1 MIGIRADANRII
13 ATGHVMRCLTIA
25 KEIVR
30 QGESVTFF
38 VADEESRELVELYA
52 KGVSGI
58 ETVVLGSNW
67 QDMEKEIPALRR
79 EIEERKI
86 TALLVDSY
94 QVTLRYFEELKDI
107 CPVAYMDDL
116 GKESYPVDILIN
128 YSGFYESLNYKELY
142 KGRTGHKNVPT
153 ELLLGLSY
161 APLRE
166 QFYSEKGLVSAK
178 SDDFNILVTSGGAD
192 SYRMLS
198 GVIKAMEEQNLI
210 TKANFKVVAGNMVS
224 GIDMLEA
231 YAGRYPNVEVLKNV
245 EQMADLMRSCNL
257 AIAAAGTM
265 LTECAAVTLP
275 VIYYQVADNQKFNVT
290 FWQKTGGMIFA
301 GDVTG
306 ETGREEVL
314 REICTQVKALLTD
327 KDKLSAMKKALGGVT
342 DGRGAV
348 RIAKALLTK
357 KVRIYL

>member
-13 ATGHVMRCLTIA
+13 ATGHVMRCITIA
-25 KEIVR
+25 KEIVK

-58 ETVVLGSNW
+58 DTHVLGSNW

-79 EIEERKI
+79 ELDERKI
-86 TALLVDSY
+86 KALLVDSY
-94 QVTLRYFEELKDI
+94 QVTVRYFEELKDI
-107 CPVAYMDDL
+107 CPIAYMDDL
-116 GKESYPVDILIN
+116 GKEPYPVDILIN
-128 YSGFYESLNYKELY
+128 YSGYYESMNYKELY
-142 KGRTGHKNVPT
+142 KGQSGYRKAPT

-166 QFYSEKGLVSAK
+166 QFYSDTDRINTK
-178 SDDFNILVTSGGAD
+178 SNDFNILVTSGGTD
-192 SYRMLS
+192 NYRMLS
-198 GVIKAMEEQNLI
+198 GVIKAMEEQDLI
-210 TKANFKVVAGNMVS
+210 SKANFKVVAGNMVS
-224 GIDMLEA
+224 GVDILEDL
-231 YAGRYPNVEVLKNV
+231 AGRYANVEVLKNV

-265 LTECAAVTLP
+265 LTECAAVCLP
-275 VIYYQVADNQKFNVT
+275 VIYYQVADNQKFNVS
-290 FWQKTGGMIFA
+290 FWQGTGGMSFA
-301 GDVTG
+301 GDVTIEG
-306 ETGREEVL
+306 DREETL
-314 REICTQVKALLTD
+314 QNICNQVKALLTD
-327 KDKLSAMKKALGGVT
+327 KEKLSAMKNALSGVT

-357 KVRIYL
+357 NK